1 MTERGR
7 CSARTL
13 SRPSRR
19 FLRLQRMRFRTRPWP
34 LPLPPLMRTRT
45 RHAIKSATSSCT
57 QALTFPTASSIA
69 TARPSLIWLRIIRN
83 STQFWVR
90 ISYPAIGRFGY
101 GSFSPLSSKTGTVLT
116 RSFTVVYVYS
126 LVIFAFFIQTSFSS
140 YSWLSEE
147 LGMYA
152 TTPVHMGLLEPITD
166 VHRCANAPSG
176 NV

>member
-90 ISYPAIGRFGY
+90 MSLPNYSGRTIYGASSDINQAVASGLPNITGTLIGNAGTTY
-101 GSFSPLSSKTGTVLT
+101 AWLSIVSNGSFTGLKGEGTIT
-116 RSFTVVYVYS
+116 RGFRPDLQISDR
-126 LVIFAFFIQTSFSS
+126 
-140 YSWLSEE
+140 E
-147 LGMYA
+147 LCWS
-152 TTPVHMGLLEPITD
+152 TNKL
-166 VHRCANAPSG
+166 
-176 NV
+176 

>member
-13 SRPSRR
+13 SRPIRR

-57 QALTFPTASSIA
+57 QALTFPTASSAA

-90 ISYPAIGRFGY
+90 MSYPAIGRFGY
-101 GSFSPLSSKTGTVLT
+101 GSSPPPPP
-116 RSFTVVYVYS
+116 
-126 LVIFAFFIQTSFSS
+126 AFFKNGNGFDSVFYCCVRVQPCHFR
-140 YSWLSEE
+140 
-147 LGMYA
+147 
-152 TTPVHMGLLEPITD
+152 LLHTD
-166 VHRCANAPSG
+166 KFFVVQLAVGGVG
-176 NV
+176 NVRNHSRAYGVA